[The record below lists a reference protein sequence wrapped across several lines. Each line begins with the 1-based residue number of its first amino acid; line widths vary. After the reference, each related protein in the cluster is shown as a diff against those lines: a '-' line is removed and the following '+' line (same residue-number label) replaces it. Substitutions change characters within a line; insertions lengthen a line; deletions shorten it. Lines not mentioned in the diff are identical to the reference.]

1 VKAARLSAAR
11 TASSSSATRT
21 RNINSDRGNERACAL
36 ITVNQLSWKTKDG
49 QQAWSRARCSARPFS
64 SSAADLPVSRRN
76 AVWSAEAFFQQR
88 KWRGNLCQAA
98 CPRYVRRPWTQTL
111 RATRGKDWL
120 MVIVALDGA
129 ESDGSYSRHDVRSSC
144 IKTNELHT
152 NGTVAMQG
160 LITPEGQLGR
170 G

>member
-1 VKAARLSAAR
+1 MGICSDNGQ
-11 TASSSSATRT
+11 TAVLD
-21 RNINSDRGNERACAL
+21 N
-36 ITVNQLSWKTKDG
+36 G
-49 QQAWSRARCSARPFS
+49 QQAWSRGAVLS
-64 SSAADLPVSRRN
+64 SSFLLFSRRP
-76 AVWSAEAFFQQR
+76 AREHA
-88 KWRGNLCQAA
+88 KRGVERRGLLSTVQVEGQLMPNSLSTVCE
-98 CPRYVRRPWTQTL
+98 RRPWTQTL
-111 RATRGKDWL
+111 RATRGEDRL

-152 NGTVAMQG
+152 NGTVPMQG